1 MKKVLSKIVK
11 VLKKLIIP
19 LIIIIIFAGGF
30 IYWQKYTEEK
40 KRKLAEEEK
49 RRQEEIQKEKERQLL
64 EKKKKEYLALIE
76 EMRKFF
82 KEGNYKKVK
91 ELAEK
96 ALSLAKEFNFDTGE
110 INKIL
115 HQVKVAKYMKR
126 LKELQQAN
134 ENIFNYFY
142 VRREII
148 KIPSWNDLIKL
159 KKKIYNKTFE
169 NEYVAMLSMSEKY
182 AKDGKEGKEPILN
195 YFLSK
200 DYLYQAKR
208 LREMRNISPDLKREK
223 EIADIEKDT
232 FFAWKKFKENTIPS
246 SLY

>member
-1 MKKVLSKIVK
+1 MKKVLSKIVR

-19 LIIIIIFAGGF
+19 LIIIIILVGGF

-64 EKKKKEYLALIE
+64 EEKKKEYLALIE

-96 ALSLAKEFNFDTGE
+96 ALTLAKEYNFDTGE

-115 HQVKVAKYMKR
+115 HQVKVAKYMKK

-142 VRREII
+142 VRKEVI
-148 KIPSWNDLIKL
+148 KIPSWKELVKL
-159 KKKIYNKTFE
+159 KKEIYDKTFQ
-169 NEYVAMLSMSEKY
+169 NEYSVLLSMSEKY
-182 AKDGKEGKEPILN
+182 GKEGKEGKNSILN

-200 DYLYQAKR
+200 DYLYKAKR
-208 LREMRNISPDLKREK
+208 LREKENIKPDLKREK

-232 FFAWKKFKENTIPS
+232 FFAWKKFKERTIPS

>member
-19 LIIIIIFAGGF
+19 LIIIVILVGGF

-64 EKKKKEYLALIE
+64 EEKKKEYLALIE
-76 EMRKFF
+76 EMKKFF

-96 ALSLAKEFNFDTGE
+96 ALALAKEYNFDTGE

-115 HQVKVAKYMKR
+115 HQVEVAKYMKR

-134 ENIFNYFY
+134 KNIFNYFY
-142 VRREII
+142 VRKEVM
-148 KIPSWNDLIKL
+148 KIPSWKELIKL
-159 KKKIYNKTFE
+159 KKKIYDKTFQ
-169 NEYVAMLSMSEKY
+169 NEYIVLLSMSEKY
-182 AKDGKEGKEPILN
+182 AKESKEGKDPILN
-195 YFLSK
+195 YFSSK
-200 DYLYQAKR
+200 DYLYKAKR
-208 LREMRNISPDLKREK
+208 LREKRNITPDLKREK
-223 EIADIEKDT
+223 RIADIEKDT
-232 FFAWKKFKENTIPS
+232 FFAWKKFKERTIPS